1 MENILVPFDFSN
13 ESNAALRAA
22 AELAAKLNAKIYLL
36 NVYEA
41 PEETNDMY
49 SFSEEALISY
59 KKLIDEVR
67 EKHLIRLKET
77 IEKSTFLSPNIEPVT
92 KRGFVY
98 KEIIETV
105 EELNIDLVVM
115 GSKGTSTLEEY
126 LIGTN
131 VEKIIQTVSCPVL
144 VIPAVQTNFLL
155 KNLVFASGF
164 DKDDIPEFEFF
175 KEMSVRFDSTVH
187 LLRVNTPANFERS
200 KDMRVS
206 MEHFAKHWGLEKTT
220 SNIYSDF
227 SIEEGMLEFAKTMEA
242 DLICLHRRH
251 HRNFFSFLNAR
262 FTDEIVKHSSTK
274 PILILT

>member
-1 MENILVPFDFSN
+1 MQNILVPFDFSN

-22 AELAAKLNAKIYLL
+22 AEIAIRLEAKIYLL

-49 SFSEEALISY
+49 SFSEEALLNY

-67 EKHLIRLKET
+67 QQHEAKLNEVVM
-77 IEKSTFLSPNIEPVT
+77 KSTFLKSEIESVT
-92 KRGFVY
+92 RRGFVH

-105 EELNIDLVVM
+105 DELEIDLVVM
-115 GSKGTSTLEEY
+115 GSKGTSTIEEY

-131 VEKIIQTVSCPVL
+131 VEKIIQNVACPVL
-144 VIPAVQTNFLL
+144 VIPYVQTNFTLE
-155 KNLVFASGF
+155 NLVFASGF
-164 DKDDIPEFEFF
+164 HKDDIPEFEFF
-175 KEMSVRFDSTVH
+175 KDLSLKFNSTVH
-187 LLRVNTPANFERS
+187 LLRVNTPANFARS
-200 KDMRVS
+200 KDMRIS
-206 MEHFAKHWGLEKTT
+206 MEHFSKHWGLTKTT

-227 SIEEGMLEFAKTMEA
+227 SIEEGMLEFAKTMDA

-262 FTDEIVKHSSTK
+262 FTDEIVKHSITK

>member
-1 MENILVPFDFSN
+1 MQKILVPFDFSN

-22 AELAAKLNAKIYLL
+22 AEIASRLEAKIYLL

-41 PEETNDMY
+41 PEEANDMY
-49 SFSEEALISY
+49 GFSEESLLNY

-67 EKHLIRLKET
+67 KQNET
-77 IEKSTFLSPNIEPVT
+77 KLNDVVSKSTFLKSAIEPLT
-92 KRGFVY
+92 KRGFVH
-98 KEIIETV
+98 KEIIDTV
-105 EELNIDLVVM
+105 DELGIDLVVM
-115 GSKGTSTLEEY
+115 GSKGTTAIEEY

-131 VEKIIQTVSCPVL
+131 VEKIIQNVDCPVL
-144 VIPAVQTNFLL
+144 VIPYVQENFTLG
-155 KNLVFASGF
+155 NLVFASGF
-164 DKDDIPEFEFF
+164 REDEIPEFQFF
-175 KEMSVRFDSTVH
+175 KDLSLNFDSTVH
-187 LLRVNTPANFERS
+187 LLRVNTPANFARS

-206 MEHFAKHWGLEKTT
+206 MEHFIKYWGLTKTT

-227 SIEEGMLEFAKTMEA
+227 SIEEGILEFAKVMDA